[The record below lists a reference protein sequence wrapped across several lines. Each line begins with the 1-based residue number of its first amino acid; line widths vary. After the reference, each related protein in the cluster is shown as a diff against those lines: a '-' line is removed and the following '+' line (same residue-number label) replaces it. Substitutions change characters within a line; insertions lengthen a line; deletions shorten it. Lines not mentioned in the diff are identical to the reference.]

1 MASSASPRLLRTGWS
16 GRLANLPWIW
26 SYLAALLAW
35 MGIVLI
41 TGRGVVGTITSAF
54 GLAPFLVLVAIG
66 QMFVITLGNGHI
78 DLSVASVIP
87 LAAFVSTSAMNGG
100 SGSIL
105 AGFGVALAVAVLTA
119 TANLVAILVLRIPPI
134 VATLAVGLMLQSATQ
149 IRSALGTASVDPTL
163 ERFTQQTVTGLSRLA
178 ILCVAVAVAAG
189 FLLHRTTYGRSVQ
202 AIGQK
207 LPAALLAG
215 TSVARVVSMTYLL
228 SASLAAV
235 TGVLLGAFS
244 SPNVDLGHPYL
255 LNSIA
260 VVVLGGSLIAGGRS
274 NVAGVWGA
282 SVLLVLLLTLLNVL
296 GINIALQNVVKGSI
310 IILVLSA
317 VGAKHEV

>member
-1 MASSASPRLLRTGWS
+1 MTTASGARSRPGWRERLTT
-16 GRLANLPWIW
+16 APWVW
-26 SYLAALLAW
+26 SYVAALVAW

-41 TGRGVVGTITSAF
+41 TGRGLVGTLTSAIA
-54 GLAPFLVLVAIG
+54 LAPFLVLVAIG

-100 SGSIL
+100 NGSVL
-105 AGFGVALAVAVLTA
+105 LGFALALVCAVLTA
-119 TANLVAILVLRIPPI
+119 AVNLVAILALRIPPI

-149 IRSALGTASVDPTL
+149 VRSSDGAAGVDPAL
-163 ERFTQQTVTGLSRLA
+163 ERFTQSRLA
-178 ILCVAVAVAAG
+178 GISVLAVVCVLIAIAAG
-189 FLLHRTTYGRSVQ
+189 FLLYRTTYGRSVQ

-207 LPAALLAG
+207 LPASHLAG
-215 TSVARVVSMTYLL
+215 IPVARVIAATYLL
-228 SASLAAV
+228 SATLAALS
-235 TGVLLGAFS
+235 GVLLGAFS
-244 SPNVDLGHPYL
+244 SPNVDLGAPYL

-274 NVAGVWGA
+274 NVSGIWGA
-282 SVLLVLLLTLLNVL
+282 SLFLVLLLTLLNVL
-296 GINIALQNVVKGSI
+296 GINIALQNIVKGLI

-317 VGAKHEV
+317 VGAKHDA

>member
-1 MASSASPRLLRTGWS
+1 MTTASAAPSRPGWRE
-16 GRLANLPWIW
+16 RLASAPWVW
-26 SYLAALLAW
+26 SYAAVLVAW

-41 TGRGVVGTITSAF
+41 TGRGLVGTLTSTIA
-54 GLAPFLVLVAIG
+54 LAPFLVLVAIG

-87 LAAFVSTSAMNGG
+87 LAAFVSTGAMNGG
-100 SGSIL
+100 NGSVL
-105 AGFGVALAVAVLTA
+105 VGFALALGCAVLTA
-119 TANLVAILVLRIPPI
+119 AANLVAILALRIPPI

-149 IRSALGTASVDPTL
+149 VRSGNGAAGVDPAL
-163 ERFTQQTVTGLSRLA
+163 ERFTQSRVAGISVL
-178 ILCVAVAVAAG
+178 AVACVLVAIAAG

-207 LPAALLAG
+207 LTAAYLAG
-215 TSVARVVSMTYLL
+215 IPVARVIAVTYLL
-228 SASLAAV
+228 SASLAALS
-235 TGVLLGAFS
+235 GVFLGAFS
-244 SPNVDLGHPYL
+244 SPNLDLGAPYL

-274 NVAGVWGA
+274 NVAGIWGA
-282 SVLLVLLLTLLNVL
+282 SLFLVLLLTLLNVL
-296 GINIALQNVVKGSI
+296 GINIALQNIVKGLI

-317 VGAKHEV
+317 VGAKRDA